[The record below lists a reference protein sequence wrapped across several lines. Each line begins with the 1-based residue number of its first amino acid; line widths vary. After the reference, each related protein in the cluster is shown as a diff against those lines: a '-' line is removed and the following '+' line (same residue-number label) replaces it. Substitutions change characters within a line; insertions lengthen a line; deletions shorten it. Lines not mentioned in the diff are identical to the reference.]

1 MFRASEFKSKEVIN
15 VTDGERLGF
24 VYDLE
29 IDAQTGHIR
38 AIIVPGRERPRLF
51 SKTEGL
57 VIPWQC
63 IRKLGEDIILVDTQT
78 G

>member
-15 VTDGERLGF
+15 ITDGERLGF

-29 IDAQTGHIR
+29 IDMQTGHIR
-38 AIIVPGRERPRLF
+38 AIIVPGRERPKLF
-51 SKTEGL
+51 AKTEGL

-63 IRKLGEDIILVDTQT
+63 IQKLGEDIILVDTHA